1 MAGRKMTVV
10 LSQSP
15 GKVPAKRHLEEEI
28 AAALLLEPDID
39 VSIIPHL
46 YDLPAEDT
54 GLLFLRGVSTDLIV
68 LGWLYPRAS
77 RWVLDRQ
84 NIKGRVG
91 VSKFDLDDEE
101 SEEDEDEDTPA
112 VEDRGIGAADVPNR
126 SIYCLDLRKHAEA
139 AKYVDEIKRIVRES
153 KTAIVGIGIDGPA
166 IKPPPSTAPRP
177 APLLNVLTGA
187 TTIPTAAVSQ
197 NGFVFD
203 GRSSENPGRRRWY
216 PVIDY
221 TRCTNCM
228 ECIDFC
234 LFGVYGVD
242 GYDRILVEQQDNC
255 KKGCP
260 ACSRV
265 CPENAIIFPE
275 YKTAAIAGAAVGGD
289 TGVKIDLSKLFG
301 GDSANALETAVA
313 ERDRE
318 LVADGRTAVGMA
330 VGIPKR
336 QTGRQE
342 QPRDELDDLMDGLD
356 NLGL

>member
-1 MAGRKMTVV
+1 MAGRKITIV
-10 LSQSP
+10 LSQAP

-28 AAALLLEPDID
+28 AAGLLLEPGVD

-46 YDLPAEDT
+46 YDLPPDDS
-54 GLLFLRGVSTDLIV
+54 GLLFLRGVSSDMIV
-68 LGWLYPRAS
+68 LAWLYPRAT

-84 NIKGRVG
+84 QIKGRIAL
-91 VSKFDLDDEE
+91 SQFDLDEADDADDDDEAQPE
-101 SEEDEDEDTPA
+101 PRGVGMSE
-112 VEDRGIGAADVPNR
+112 VPNR
-126 SIYCLDLRKHAEA
+126 SIFCIDLRSHAEA
-139 AKYVDEIKRIVRES
+139 ATYLDEIKRIVRE
-153 KTAIVGIGIDGPA
+153 A
-166 IKPPPSTAPRP
+166 
-177 APLLNVLTGA
+177 LTPVVSLEIA
-187 TTIPTAAVSQ
+187 PTAASITPTPRAVAPVLNILTGKSVAPSS
-197 NGFVFD
+197 NPGGAFVFD
-203 GRSSENPGRRRWY
+203 GRTSETASKRRWY

-242 GYDRILVEQQDNC
+242 GQERILVEQQDNC

-275 YKTAAIAGAAVGGD
+275 YKTPAIAGAPVDAES
-289 TGVKIDLSKLFG
+289 GVKIDLSKLFG
-301 GDSANALETAVA
+301 GDSASAIDMAVV

-318 LVADGRTAVGMA
+318 LLADGRAAVGMA
-330 VGIPKR
+330 VGVPKR
-336 QTGRQE
+336 QSGRKE
-342 QPRDELDDLMDGLD
+342 QARDDLDDLMDGLD

>member
-1 MAGRKMTVV
+1 MAGRKVTVV

-15 GKVPAKRHLEEEI
+15 GKVPAKRHMEEEI
-28 AAALLLEPDID
+28 AAALLMEPDVD

-46 YDLPAEDT
+46 YDLPADDS
-54 GLLFLRGVSTDLIV
+54 GLLFLRGVSTELVV
-68 LGWLYPRAS
+68 LAWLYPRAT

-84 NIKGRVG
+84 NVRGRIG
-91 VSKFDLDDEE
+91 VSQFDLDEQ
-101 SEEDEDEDTPA
+101 SEDDEDQTPPTPTL
-112 VEDRGIGAADVPNR
+112 DLSGVPNR
-126 SIYCLDLRKHAEA
+126 SVFCLDLRKHAVA
-139 AKYVDEIKRIVRES
+139 SKYVDEVKRIVREA
-153 KTAIVGIGIDGPA
+153 KTPVVTLGIGSPS
-166 IKPPPSTAPRP
+166 PPSPAPSAPRS
-177 APLLNVLTGA
+177 PLLNVLTGQSVA
-187 TTIPTAAVSQ
+187 PTMPASS
-197 NGFVFD
+197 NGSYVFD
-203 GRSSENPGRRRWY
+203 GRSSETPGKRRWY

-242 GYDRILVEQQDNC
+242 AGERILVEQQDNC

-275 YKTAAIAGAAVGGD
+275 YKTPAIAGAPVDAESGN
-289 TGVKIDLSKLFG
+289 S
-301 GDSANALETAVA
+301 LETAVA

-318 LVADGRTAVGMA
+318 LMADGRTAVGMA

-336 QTGRQE
+336 QSDKAGK
-342 QPRDELDDLMDGLD
+342 PKDELDDLMDGLD
-356 NLGL
+356 SLGL